1 MTSAATSGSSA
12 NTATVLSKELSFTE
26 KSLSFTNR
34 DITKI
39 ALIIVG
45 LVSAVKLFVMAACYF
60 VFGSSIIGSVIFT
73 VGAALLLLSLLAID
87 ARRKTFPPGALPS
100 ELYPTHTRDLPLHF
114 AAKLWHLPEVT
125 DFSSDYTSQILQPYT
140 VSAPGISGDLSYD
153 GSALLVRLLG
163 IGRDDWRHHTIFF
176 RDCRLIKREIPNL
189 ARHIDG
195 LILTKRNDIIALD
208 EQPIFVTENLSE
220 QLLAQA
226 LASTQ
231 QLSQEEVATITVPK
245 EQFNHLGKLT
255 IIVNNE
261 FNEKTGPKLF
271 KKLVQT
277 YTAIFSI
284 AIQND
289 LRSLQLPLLGM
300 NETTK
305 NDFER
310 ENLCLLALLHAVQLN
325 LLLQPELAHFR
336 VNYLPKRIMERDP
349 KLYARICEYLR
360 DPQKP
365 LPSKTFFEETPILEH
380 VPAERTVQYYS
391 SKSDVGVL
399 LAKATAEFTERQK
412 TQQKERLKE
421 VAAKEAKGS
430 DRHKAAPA
438 SKETVSAVSDLL
450 SSSAITKK
458 RIPAKV
464 KREPTVKPV
473 PSPTPVAH
481 TPITTPETTP
491 VSVPSP
497 TPVAHTPVTTPETT
511 PVSVPSPT
519 PVAHTPITTPE
530 TTPVSVPSPTPVAH
544 TPITTPETTPVSV
557 PSPTPV
563 AHTPVTTPETTPVS
577 VPSPTP
583 VAHTPITTPETTPV
597 SVPSPTP
604 VAHTPVTT
612 PETTP
617 VSVPSPTPMAHTP
630 VTTPEATPVSVPS
643 PTPMAHTPVT
653 TPEATPVSVP
663 SPTPM
668 AHTPVTTPE
677 ATPVSELTELSLYE
691 LNNEVC
697 SLLSFSGK
705 SVCGRVIFSKT
716 RKEVL
721 DLLEKCSEKTKQ
733 AFTTLSPKDLS
744 SDLFIKTNPT
754 HMSREDRDH
763 IVDDLITQSFEN
775 LLSREN
781 VSYILE
787 QVLENKQSLLS
798 KRGQNL
804 AHLLENL
811 SLQLKRTLQLQSQ
824 SMASISASTFSLS
837 KKKKGVAARI
847 GKVLVKAGQKLSD
860 KSSGTSSTSGEDE
873 QKPSPSKDDL
883 EWQ

>member
-544 TPITTPETTPVSV
+544 TP
-557 PSPTPV
+557 
-563 AHTPVTTPETTPVS
+563 
-577 VPSPTP
+577 
-583 VAHTPITTPETTPV
+583 
-597 SVPSPTP
+597 
-604 VAHTPVTT
+604 VTT